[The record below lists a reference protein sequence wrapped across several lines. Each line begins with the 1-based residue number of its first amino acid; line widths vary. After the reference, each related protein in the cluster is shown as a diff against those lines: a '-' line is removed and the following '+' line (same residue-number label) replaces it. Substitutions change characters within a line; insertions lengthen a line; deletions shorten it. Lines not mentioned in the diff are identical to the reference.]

1 MRASRGIRARF
12 AWTRVLLVVPFAVFF
27 SMAQTALRERVLAE
41 GLAEG
46 VRGRLSEG
54 RLERCEAF
62 PELWPGPGGRIRR
75 RARRRPPRR
84 VDRPGVERFFAYGA
98 DLVSANPEAPP
109 FPEELRERLGA
120 GEEASMLVDR
130 PEGRQRLLAFRTADD
145 GPCAVV
151 LVEARAPRSGLLPA
165 LVPTLAVTLVVIAI
179 AFFAAGPIVRRL
191 RRLTADVRAARRGE
205 APLVPDARRDE
216 IGELSRAFAED
227 RAALA
232 ARMEELEQRDAALTA
247 YIANTT
253 HDVML
258 PLTVLQG
265 HLVALRARLGAQAG
279 DARTVELALEESHYL
294 ASLVRNLSAAARL
307 DAGLPETERRPVELG
322 PLIERVAARHA
333 PIAAQRD
340 VELTH
345 AAPSAAGTVRGD
357 LTLLEQAVSN
367 LVHNAV
373 RYNEAGGHV
382 AVLLETE
389 DGAFTLTVV
398 DDGPGVDDDALAR
411 MAQRRFRSDEAR
423 SRHPSGLG
431 LGLAITNDVAERHG
445 FALRFDRPAE
455 GGLRA
460 RLTGP
465 LVEGPG

>member
-1 MRASRGIRARF
+1 GEGDDAM
-12 AWTRVLLVVPFAVFF
+12 VVIE
-27 SMAQTALRERVLAE
+27 T
-41 GLAEG
+41 
-46 VRGRLSEG
+46 
-54 RLERCEAF
+54 
-62 PELWPGPGGRIRR
+62 
-75 RARRRPPRR
+75 
-84 VDRPGVERFFAYGA
+84 
-98 DLVSANPEAPP
+98 
-109 FPEELRERLGA
+109 
-120 GEEASMLVDR
+120 
-130 PEGRQRLLAFRTADD
+130 PEGRRRLLAFRTADD

-151 LVEARAPRSGLLPA
+151 LVEARVPRPGLLQA
-165 LVPTLAVTLVVIAI
+165 LVPTLLVTAVVIAI
-179 AFFAAGPIVRRL
+179 AFFAAGPIVRRI

-205 APLVPDARRDE
+205 APLVPDPRGDE

-265 HLVALRARLGAQAG
+265 HLMALRSRL
-279 DARTVELALEESHYL
+279 DAHAETRTVELALEESHYL
-294 ASLVRNLSAAARL
+294 ASLVQNLSAAARL

-322 PLIERVAARHA
+322 PLIERVVARHA
-333 PIAAQRD
+333 PIAAQKQ
-340 VELTH
+340 VELNH
-345 AAPSAAGTVRGD
+345 AAPSEALVVRGD

-373 RYNEAGGHV
+373 RYNDAGGHV
-382 AVLLETE
+382 AVLLEGTRA
-389 DGAFTLTVV
+389 GFALTVV
-398 DDGPGVDDDALAR
+398 DDGPGVSEAALA
-411 MAQRRFRSDEAR
+411 QLTKRRFRSDEAR
-423 SRHPSGLG
+423 SRHPSGQG

-445 FALRFDRPAE
+445 FTVAFDGPEE

-465 LVEGPG
+465 LVDDPRAT